1 MCVHDCAVSLE
12 VWMSVHDLAVGL
24 EVWMSVHDLTGI
36 LEVWSMLAW
45 NFGCLFM
52 ITVLAWFILALQ
64 CPTGSSRPKH
74 LLVFV
79 NPFGGKKRAPKVFE
93 KVRPFFDL
101 AGITLDV
108 IGEFCIEQVNL
119 GVSFTSDGGC

>member
-1 MCVHDCAVSLE
+1 MSVHDRAVSLE
-12 VWMSVHDLAVGL
+12 VWMSVHD
-24 EVWMSVHDLTGI
+24 HTGS
-36 LEVWSMLAW
+36 LEVWSLLAW
-45 NFGCLFM
+45 KFGCLFM
-52 ITVLAWFILALQ
+52 MAVLAWFILALLR
-64 CPTGSSRPKH
+64 PTGSSRPRH

-108 IGEFCIEQVNL
+108 IGEFCVEQVNL
-119 GVSFTSDGGC
+119 GVSFTSDGGW

>member
-1 MCVHDCAVSLE
+1 MSVHDRSVSLE
-12 VWMSVHDLAVGL
+12 VWSL
-24 EVWMSVHDLTGI
+24 
-36 LEVWSMLAW
+36 LAW
-45 NFGCLFM
+45 KFGCLFM
-52 ITVLAWFILALQ
+52 IAVLAWFILALLR
-64 CPTGSSRPKH
+64 PTGSSRPRH

-108 IGEFCIEQVNL
+108 IGEFCVEQVNL
-119 GVSFTSDGGC
+119 GVSFTSDGGW